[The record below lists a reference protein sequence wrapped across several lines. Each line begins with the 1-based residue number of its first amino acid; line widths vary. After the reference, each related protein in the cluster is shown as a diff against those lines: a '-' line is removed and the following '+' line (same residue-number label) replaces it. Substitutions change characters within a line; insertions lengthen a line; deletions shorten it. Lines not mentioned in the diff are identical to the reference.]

1 MNPQPSYN
9 FGDRDDGFTYREKHG
24 HRHDVIERV
33 IWTASGFLLA
43 TLAFRFIFSLLGAN
57 PGNGFASFIY
67 SFTAP
72 FVSPFYD
79 LLSYDHPTLGISTF
93 EGYTLIAMAVY
104 GLGAAG
110 LARLVTITR
119 Y

>member
-9 FGDRDDGFTYREKHG
+9 FGDREDGFTYREKHT
-24 HRHDVIERV
+24 HRHDVLERV
-33 IWTASGFLLA
+33 IWVAGSFLVTL
-43 TLAFRFIFSLLGAN
+43 LAFRFIFSLLGAN
-57 PGNGFASFIY
+57 PENGFASFIY
-67 SFTAP
+67 GFTAP

-79 LLSYDHPTLGISTF
+79 LFNYDHPTLGTSTF

-104 GLGAAG
+104 MLGAAG
-110 LARLVTITR
+110 LARLATITR